1 MAKQQDLPQKP
12 KSLIDFGVEFQQSLI
27 AEIITNHKFGIEIID
42 LIDADY
48 FKNNYFGYIIKLIKK
63 YYTAHDVIPSYAA
76 IQISIDDNYG
86 DVPSNCKPI
95 TDTLI
100 GIKNSVLASLD
111 IEKIAMTYCKFQKV
125 RNTVDAVKKKL
136 DNGYYKEYDDIE
148 DTIRKAIT
156 FKESDEGVDFFS
168 GLEHA
173 LDDDYREVIPTGID
187 GIDKITNGGLGKREL
202 AVVIAPLGVG
212 KTTFLSIIGS
222 NAYQAGFNVLHIFFE
237 DKLDEVRRK
246 YLCHWS
252 NIALKEL
259 NINKD
264 WVLRRAEDIKANLP
278 NGKLIFEKLQ
288 ADTVNVAKLRR
299 IIKREKNRLDGKLD
313 MVIID
318 YADCIVGEQS
328 KDSEEWTGEGKT
340 MRQIEGMADEFNV
353 AMWTAVQGGRKS
365 TTAAVVEVDM
375 IGGNIKKAQVAH
387 LIISLAKTLT
397 QRDQKLAT
405 IAILKSRFGD
415 DGKIFENCVFDNS
428 RMLIDTTVEESFDA
442 FATSQAQRNTER
454 VREVVAQLRVES
466 VERNVNNVLPTNQEF
481 NKMC

>member
-1 MAKQQDLPQKP
+1 MLKPQDLPQKP
-12 KSLIDFGVEFQQSLI
+12 KSLMDFGVEFQQSLI
-27 AEIITNHKFGIEIID
+27 AEIITNQKFGAEIID
-42 LIDADY
+42 LIDKDY
-48 FKNNYFGYIIKLIKK
+48 FKNHYFGYIIKLIKD
-63 YYTAHDVIPSYAA
+63 YYTNHEVIPNYAG
-76 IQISIDDNYG
+76 IQVAIDDNYG
-86 DVPSNCKPI
+86 GVLETHKTM
-95 TDTLI
+95 TDTLA
-100 GIKNSVLASLD
+100 GIKNCGMVSLD
-111 IEKIAMTYCKFQKV
+111 IPKIAMTFCKFQKV

-168 GLEHA
+168 GIEHA
-173 LDDDYREVIPTGID
+173 LDENYRDVIPTGIA
-187 GIDKITNGGLGKREL
+187 GIDKITNGGLGKQEL

-222 NAYQAGFNVLHIFFE
+222 NAYRAGFNVLHIFFE

-252 NIALKEL
+252 DIPLEKL
-259 NINKD
+259 NEEKD
-264 WVLRRAEDIKANLP
+264 FILRRATEIKESLP
-278 NGKLIFEKLQ
+278 NGKLIFEKLH

-299 IIKREKNRLDGKLD
+299 IIKREKNKLDGKLD
-313 MVIID
+313 LVIID

-340 MRQIEGMADEFNV
+340 MRQLEGMAEEFNV

-387 LIISLAKTLT
+387 FIMSIAKTLQ

-415 DGKIFENCVFDNS
+415 DGKVFENCIFNNS
-428 RMLIDTTVEESFDA
+428 KMFIDTTLEESFDA
-442 FATSQAQRNTER
+442 FAETQKSKQSEK
-454 VREVVAQLRVES
+454 VREIVQKSREENALKMAASSQLPV
-466 VERNVNNVLPTNQEF
+466 NQEF
-481 NKMC
+481 NKT

>member
-1 MAKQQDLPQKP
+1 MLKPQDLPQKP
-12 KSLIDFGVEFQQSLI
+12 KSIMDFGVEFQQSLI

-42 LIDADY
+42 IIDVDY
-48 FKNNYFGYIIKLIKK
+48 FKNNYFGYIIKLIKD
-63 YYTAHDVIPSYAA
+63 YYANHEVIPSYAGIQVA
-76 IQISIDDNYG
+76 IDANYG
-86 DVPSNCKPI
+86 SVPETKKTM

-100 GIKNSVLASLD
+100 GIQNCGMVNLD
-111 IEKIAMTYCKFQKV
+111 IPQIAMTFCKFQKV

-156 FKESDEGVDFFS
+156 FKESDEGIDFFS

-173 LDDDYREVIPTGID
+173 LDENYRDVIPTGIV
-187 GIDKITNGGLGKREL
+187 GIDKITNGGLGKQEL

-252 NIALKEL
+252 DIPLEKLNEEKDFILRKATEIKES
-259 NINKD
+259 
-264 WVLRRAEDIKANLP
+264 LP
-278 NGKLIFEKLQ
+278 NGRLIFEKLH

-299 IIKREKNRLDGKLD
+299 IIKREKNKLDGKLD
-313 MVIID
+313 LVIID

-328 KDSEEWTGEGKT
+328 KDSEEWTGEGRT
-340 MRQIEGMADEFNV
+340 MRQLEGIAEEFNV
-353 AMWTAVQGGRKS
+353 ALWTAVQGGRKS

-387 LIISLAKTLT
+387 FIMSIAKTLT

-415 DGKIFENCVFDNS
+415 DGKVFENCIFNNS
-428 RMLIDTTVEESFDA
+428 KMLIDTTIEESFDA
-442 FATSQAQRNTER
+442 FAETQTKRETARI
-454 VREVVAQLRVES
+454 REVVGKLRQEDA
-466 VERNVNNVLPTNQEF
+466 ERNANKPLPVNQEF
-481 NKMC
+481 NKT

>member
-1 MAKQQDLPQKP
+1 MLKPQDLPQKP
-12 KSLIDFGVEFQQSLI
+12 KSITDFGVEFQQSLI
-27 AEIITNHKFGIEIID
+27 AEIITSHKFGVEIID
-42 LIDADY
+42 LIDKDY
-48 FKNNYFGYIIKLIKK
+48 FKNNYFGYIVKLIKD
-63 YYTAHDVIPSYAA
+63 YYGRHEVIPSYAGIQVA
-76 IQISIDDNYG
+76 IDANYG
-86 DVPSNCKPI
+86 DVPETKKTL
-95 TDTLI
+95 TDTLE
-100 GIKNSVLASLD
+100 GIKNCGMVSLD
-111 IEKIAMTYCKFQKV
+111 IPQIALTFCKFQKV

-148 DTIRKAIT
+148 DIIRKAIT

-168 GLEHA
+168 GLDHA
-173 LDDDYREVIPTGID
+173 LDENYREVIPTGIA
-187 GIDKITNGGLGKREL
+187 GIDKITNGGLGRQEL

-222 NAYQAGFNVLHIFFE
+222 NAYKSGANVLHIFFE

-252 NIALKEL
+252 NIPLEKLNEEKEF
-259 NINKD
+259 I
-264 WVLRRAEDIKANLP
+264 LRKANEVKESLP
-278 NGKLIFEKLQ
+278 NGRLIFEKLH

-299 IIKREKNRLDGKLD
+299 IIKREKNKLGGKLD

-340 MRQIEGMADEFNV
+340 MRQLEGLAEEFNV
-353 AMWTAVQGGRKS
+353 AIWTAVQGGRKS

-375 IGGNIKKAQVAH
+375 IGGSIKKAQVAH
-387 LIISLAKTLT
+387 FIMSIAKTLQ

-415 DGKIFENCVFDNS
+415 DGKVFENCAFNNS
-428 RMLIDTTVEESFDA
+428 RMLIDTTEEESFDTFSA
-442 FATSQAQRNTER
+442 NQTHRQSER
-454 VREVVAQLRVES
+454 ILEVVAQLRREDAERHAES
-466 VERNVNNVLPTNQEF
+466 NKLPVNKDF
-481 NKMC
+481 NKD